1 MNDASLREREPASLS
16 DARKMKVLHVIATAD
31 PTSGGPIEGII
42 RQNEATKDICER
54 ELVTVDPPTAPFLE
68 SFGLRVHA
76 LGRDPDASFNRGFL
90 RHYGYTPRLVP
101 WLRRH
106 AREYD
111 VVIVNGLWNFTAFG
125 GAMTLPSQ
133 RTPYF
138 VFTHGMMDP
147 WFKKTYPLK
156 HFVKIA
162 FWLLAEGR
170 LLAGARSVFFTSEE
184 ERRLARGQF
193 PLWRY
198 NEQVV
203 GYGTAAPPA
212 ASAAQRAAFRAVT
225 PELGDRP
232 YLLFLSR
239 IHRKK
244 GCDLLIDAFAKVAA
258 QRPHLQLVI
267 AGPDQEGL
275 VSVFQERAKA
285 LGIADR
291 IHWPGM
297 LKGDAKWGAYR
308 GAEAFILPS
317 HQENFGIVVAEA
329 MACGTPVLIT
339 NKVNIWR
346 EIEATGAGLVENDD
360 AAGTEALLRGWLAM
374 DAVQQAA
381 MREAALRAFRSH
393 FDVAEVAPA
402 LIQTIKSSL

>member
-1 MNDASLREREPASLS
+1 
-16 DARKMKVLHVIATAD
+16 MKVLHVIASAD
-31 PTSGGPIEGII
+31 PTSGGPIEGIL
-42 RQNEATKDICER
+42 RQNEATADICVR
-54 ELVTVDPPTAPFLE
+54 ELVTVDAPSAPFLAN
-68 SFGLRVHA
+68 FPVKVHA
-76 LGRDPDASFNRGFL
+76 LGSEGGVPFNLGL
-90 RHYGYTPRLVP
+90 LKHYGYAEKLVP
-101 WLRRH
+101 WLF
-106 AREYD
+106 ANSSKYD
-111 VVIVNGLWNFTAFG
+111 AVIVNGIWNFTAFG
-125 GAMTLPSQ
+125 ASVTLRKSG
-133 RTPYF
+133 TPYF

-147 WFKKTYPLK
+147 WFRKTYPLK
-156 HFVKIA
+156 HFAKIA
-162 FWLLAEGR
+162 FWLCIEGR
-170 LLAGARSVFFTSEE
+170 LLAGARRVFFTSDE

-198 NEQVV
+198 KEQVV

-212 ASAAQRAAFRAVT
+212 ASIAQREAFQAVT
-225 PELGDRP
+225 PNLVKRP

-244 GCDLLIDAFAKVAA
+244 GCDLLIDAFAKVAS
-258 QRPHLQLVI
+258 QRPDLQLVI

-329 MACGTPVLIT
+329 LACGAPVLIT

-346 EIEATGAGLVENDD
+346 EIEASSAGLVENDD
-360 AAGTEALLRGWLAM
+360 AEGAETLLRGWLAM
-374 DAVQQAA
+374 DEDQRAA
-381 MREAALRAFRSH
+381 MRAAALKAFEKH
-393 FDVAEVAPA
+393 FDVAQVGPA
-402 LIQTIKSSL
+402 LIQTIEGSL

>member
-1 MNDASLREREPASLS
+1 MSGQSETLHHGDRL
-16 DARKMKVLHVIATAD
+16 KILHVIATAD

-42 RQNEATKDICER
+42 RQNEATKHLCDR
-54 ELVTVDPPTAPFLE
+54 ELVTVDPPSAPFLQ

-76 LGRDPDASFNRGFL
+76 LGRSPDARLNQGFL
-90 RHYGYTPRLVP
+90 RHYGYTPRLIP
-101 WLRRH
+101 WLRRR

-111 VVIVNGLWNFTAFG
+111 AVIVNGLWNFTAFSSSVV
-125 GAMTLPSQ
+125 LPGQ
-133 RTPYF
+133 RIPYF
-138 VFTHGMMDP
+138 IFTHGMMDP

-156 HFVKIA
+156 HLAKIG
-162 FWLLAEGR
+162 FWLFAEGR
-170 LLAGARSVFFTSEE
+170 LLAGARKVFFTSEE
-184 ERRLARGQF
+184 ERRLAHGQF

-198 NEQVV
+198 REQVV

-212 ASAAQRAAFRAVT
+212 ASTVQRAAFQAVT
-225 PELGDRP
+225 PNLDDRP

-244 GCDLLIDAFAKVAA
+244 GCDLLIDAFAKVAS
-258 QRPHLQLVI
+258 QRPDLQLVI

-275 VSVFQERAKA
+275 VSVFQERARA

-308 GAEAFILPS
+308 GAEAFVLPS

-329 MACGTPVLIT
+329 LACGAPVLIT

-346 EIEATGAGLVENDD
+346 EVEAAGAGLVENDD
-360 AAGTEALLRGWLAM
+360 AEGAETLLRNWLAM
-374 DAVQQAA
+374 SDGQCAA
-381 MREAALRAFRSH
+381 MRGAALRAFETH
-393 FDVAEVAPA
+393 FDVAQVAPA
-402 LIQTIKSSL
+402 LLETIKGSL

>member
-1 MNDASLREREPASLS
+1 MKSVYPPKEQGHQFPSTKLRI
-16 DARKMKVLHVIATAD
+16 LHVIGSAD
-31 PTSGGPIEGII
+31 AASGGPIEGIL
-42 RQNEATKDICER
+42 RQEEATRHLASR
-54 ELVTVDPPTAPFLE
+54 EIVALDLPSPAGTRETTLKIHQLGETLPPMPGSRA
-68 SFGLRVHA
+68 
-76 LGRDPDASFNRGFL
+76 L
-90 RHYGYTPRLVP
+90 RHYGYTSKLIP
-101 WLRRH
+101 WLRDN
-106 AREYD
+106 ASNYD
-111 VVIVNGLWNFTAFG
+111 VVIVNGLWNFAAF
-125 GAMTLPSQ
+125 ACSLTLPKADKK
-133 RTPYF
+133 YF

-156 HFVKIA
+156 HLAKIG
-162 FWLLAEGR
+162 FWLLVEGR
-170 LLAGARSVFFTSEE
+170 LLAKARKVFFTSEE
-184 ERRLARGQF
+184 ERRLAHGQF

-203 GYGTAAPPA
+203 GYGTAAPPP
-212 ASAAQRAAFRAVT
+212 ASAAQRAAFQAT
-225 PELGDRP
+225 SPQLGDNP

-244 GCDLLIDAFAKVAA
+244 GCDLLIEAFAKIAE
-258 QRPHLQLVI
+258 QRPELHLVI
-267 AGPDQEGL
+267 AGPDQENL
-275 VSVFQERAKA
+275 VSVFQERAET
-285 LGIADR
+285 LGIANR

-346 EIEATGAGLVENDD
+346 EVEAAGAGLVENDD
-360 AAGTEALLRGWLAM
+360 AEGAEALLRDWLAM
-374 DAVQQAA
+374 DAKQRAT
-381 MREAALRAFRSH
+381 MREAALHAFQTH
-393 FDVAEVAPA
+393 FDVAQVAPA